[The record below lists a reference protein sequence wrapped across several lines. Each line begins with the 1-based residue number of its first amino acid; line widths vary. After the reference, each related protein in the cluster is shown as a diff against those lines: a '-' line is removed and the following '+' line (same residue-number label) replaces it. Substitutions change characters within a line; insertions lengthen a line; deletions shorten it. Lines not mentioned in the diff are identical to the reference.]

1 MGLYDLYQDLYI
13 TDTAI
18 ILNGTSS
25 LLFPA
30 VTLCNQNR
38 VNCDRVASQLQ
49 EIDPVSDNQ
58 TFTILQWIQTN
69 ACTESAS
76 GRPGHQTRRKRQ
88 SPGGGPGLGLG
99 PGDSMGPPGETPVY
113 LESEYSFLAEFMT
126 LNETMRRLI
135 GHQFESFIKSC
146 TFRGK
151 DCLNARSELR
161 RVTILILF
169 FLSYFEKE
177 TSPGFGNCFS
187 FNSNVSGNNEN
198 AWSSSLPGSVLG
210 LNIVLNIEQFQ
221 YLKQGLTPSAGAR
234 VTIHDTEVRPLVDEY
249 GMNVEPNK
257 ATSFAIVKVRSVLVL
272 FIRET

>member
-30 VTLCNQNR
+30 VTFCNQNR
-38 VNCDRVASQLQ
+38 VNCDRVTSKLG
-49 EIDPVSDNQ
+49 EIDQDSDNE
-58 TFTILQWIQTN
+58 TFTLLQWIQTN
-69 ACTESAS
+69 ACTESV
-76 GRPGHQTRRKRQ
+76 RPGPQSRRKRQ
-88 SPGGGPGLGLG
+88 APGGGPGPG
-99 PGDSMGPPGETPVY
+99 PGPGQGDNMGPPGETPVY
-113 LESEYSFLAEFMT
+113 LESEYTFLAKFMT
-126 LNETMRRLI
+126 LNETMRRSI
-135 GHQFESFIKSC
+135 GHQFDSFIKSC

-161 RVTILILF
+161 IVTLSYLF
-169 FLSYFEKE
+169 FLSYFEKD

-198 AWSSSLPGSVLG
+198 TWASSLPGSVLG

-221 YLKQGLTPSAGAR
+221 YLKQGLTQSAGAR

-257 ATSFAIVKVRSVLVL
+257 ATSFALVKVRSVLPL
-272 FIRET
+272 S